1 MPTAAMRQIILIGV
15 ICFGTIGMFNAMS
28 SIGNAGKHSSTSQN
42 LAITSSS
49 IAYIIG
55 FLVAGGAH
63 NMIGPRLCV
72 AFGGFTFFLYAGAMY
87 MARDDDRSL
96 YPPIAGILL
105 GLGAGCIWVTQGAMM
120 MSYPTE
126 DNKGKY
132 IACFWAIYNLGAVLG
147 SVLPLTM
154 FLVTKAPD
162 QDDVSPETYIVY
174 MVIMGLAT
182 LLGFF
187 LSKPSSIVRDNGDP
201 VVVAKFAGLKAETQA
216 ILAVFCDWR
225 MLLLIPAFFFSNF
238 SYTYQFNDFNGN
250 AFNIG
255 ARSLNSAV
263 FWIAQIIGAIV
274 IGYMLDGIP
283 VKRPRRAV
291 IGLCFIGVLFMA
303 TWLAALM
310 MQIHHNFD
318 RRPKPM
324 PQLITLARGDKYT
337 GLVAIYGMFGFC
349 DAAFAVYC
357 YWLMGALSN
366 KHDELSR
373 YAGFFKSIQSFGGA
387 VAAPL
392 DLARTPLLAYLITNW
407 VLCAISIAAMFLVS
421 RTITDTTIDDG
432 DDDEYQEEEYD
443 YDDATGSYMT
453 DDRSSYHHHP
463 REEQHEMSSTT
474 NVAGLATGAGVV
486 AAIGVGRG
494 GGNAQDLRPRDM
506 TMRSSEGDQ
515 ITLCAVSDNSKRI
528 SDSRSNGIPS
538 SSWRSSSRTSDLQD
552 GGLGYPD
559 QELRHLGGNGHS
571 SHGAV
576 SSSGYS
582 GLGSDLSYSSAVDRM
597 AIPSRTYQTT
607 AFHHNP
613 TAADPS
619 FSPILRYSPAM
630 SEIQHQQQ
638 DNSAGLGRTL
648 WVEQPYPGGT
658 GAVTG
663 GMSPSTSIHSLYP
676 GYQQSSLS
684 PSESFDAP
692 LASNSSFS
700 PGLLPRSWSPQN
712 PISINSYGAP
722 PSPVP
727 PTTIAAAAAS
737 GPGTGTFVPP
747 TFMISDES
755 SPSIPL
761 YTFHSGSNFQHG
773 SDIYLPGEDL
783 PHLGTHTP
791 PPPVGQQPAQ
801 GGDTGAGVGVGLNG
815 GGGYLQPFMPFDP
828 MMGQHPPQ
836 RPGSATSSTSRYDDD
851 QDMDSIDTHSIS
863 SMSSGHDSIPEMTE
877 MSDTP
882 SRHAAGPNVDS
893 DED

>member
-28 SIGNAGKHSSTSQN
+28 SIGNAGKHSPTAQN

-55 FLVAGGAH
+55 FLIAGGAH

-72 AFGGFTFFLYAGAMY
+72 AFGGFTFFLYAGAMF
-87 MARDDDRSL
+87 MAKDNDRSL

-126 DNKGKY
+126 NNKGRY

-154 FLVTKAPD
+154 FLVTKVPD

-201 VVVAKFAGLKAETQA
+201 VVVAKFAGLKAETLA
-216 ILAVFCDWR
+216 ILSVFCDWR

-238 SYTYQFNDFNGN
+238 SYTYQFNDYNGYP
-250 AFNIG
+250 FNIG

-310 MQIHHNFD
+310 MQIQHKWD
-318 RRPKPM
+318 RKGMPKG
-324 PQLITLARGDKYT
+324 QKLIDFSKGEIYT

-373 YAGFFKSIQSFGGA
+373 YAGFFKSIQSLGGA

-392 DLARTPLLAYLITNW
+392 DLAQTPLLAYLVTNW
-407 VLCAISIAAMFLVS
+407 VLCAISIAAMFLVA
-421 RTITDTTIDDG
+421 RTITDTTIEDG
-432 DDDEYQEEEYD
+432 EYQEEEYD
-443 YDDATGSYMT
+443 YDDATGSYIT
-453 DDRSSYHHHP
+453 DDRSSHHHHHHH

-474 NVAGLATGAGVV
+474 NVAGQATGAAI
-486 AAIGVGRG
+486 AAAAAASG
-494 GGNAQDLRPRDM
+494 AQDLRPRDM
-506 TMRSSEGDQ
+506 AMRSSEGDQ
-515 ITLCAVSDNSKRI
+515 STLCAVSDNGKRI
-528 SDSRSNGIPS
+528 SVSRSSGNPS
-538 SSWRSSSRTSDLQD
+538 SSWRSSSRASGLQE
-552 GGLGYPD
+552 GGGYPE
-559 QELRHLGGNGHS
+559 QELRHLGNGHG
-571 SHGAV
+571 SHGGV
-576 SSSGYS
+576 SSSGHS

-613 TAADPS
+613 TAVFDPS
-619 FSPILRYSPAM
+619 LSPALRYSPPPM
-630 SEIQHQQQ
+630 SEVQQQ
-638 DNSAGLGRTL
+638 SGETL
-648 WVEQPYPGGT
+648 WVEQPYPGGA
-658 GAVTG
+658 GAGAGIG
-663 GMSPSTSIHSLYP
+663 GGISRSTSIHSLYP
-676 GYQQSSLS
+676 GFQPSSSS
-684 PSESFDAP
+684 PSGSSDAP
-692 LASNSSFS
+692 LASSSSYS
-700 PGLLPRSWSPQN
+700 PGGLPPSSWSLHSHNN
-712 PISINSYGAP
+712 PTSMYSYGAP

-727 PTTIAAAAAS
+727 PTAIATTSAS
-737 GPGTGTFVPP
+737 GHGMFVPP

-761 YTFHSGSNFQHG
+761 YTFHPGSNFHNG
-773 SDIYLPGEDL
+773 SDLYLPGDF

-791 PPPVGQQPAQ
+791 PPPAPEVPVGQQ
-801 GGDTGAGVGVGLNG
+801 GDAGAGAGTGPIG

-828 MMGQHPPQ
+828 MMGAQQPLHH
-836 RPGSATSSTSRYDDD
+836 RAAGSATSSTSRYDDD
-851 QDMDSIDTHSIS
+851 QEMDSIDTHSIS

-882 SRHAAGPNVDS
+882 SRHVHDS

>member
-28 SIGNAGKHSSTSQN
+28 SIGNAGKHSSTAQN

-49 IAYIIG
+49 IAYIVG

-72 AFGGFTFFLYAGAMY
+72 AFGGFTFFLYAGAMF
-87 MARDDDRSL
+87 MAKDDDRSL

-147 SVLPLTM
+147 SVLPLTV
-154 FLVTKAPD
+154 FLATKGPD
-162 QDDVSPETYIVY
+162 QDDVAPETYIVY

-201 VVVAKFAGLKAETQA
+201 VVVAKFESLKAETLA
-216 ILAVFCDWR
+216 ILSVFCDWR

-238 SYTYQFNDFNGN
+238 SYTYQFNDFNGYP
-250 AFNIG
+250 FNIG

-283 VKRPRRAV
+283 VKRPRRAI
-291 IGLCFIGVLFMA
+291 IGLFFIGVLFMA

-310 MQIHHNFD
+310 MQIQHKWD
-318 RRPKPM
+318 RKPFSG
-324 PQLITLARGDKYT
+324 PQGLISFNKSEKYT
-337 GLVAIYGMFGFC
+337 ALVAIYGMFGFC

-373 YAGFFKSIQSFGGA
+373 YAGFFKSIQSLGGA

-392 DLARTPLLAYLITNW
+392 DLARTPLLAYLVTNW
-407 VLCAISIAAMFLVS
+407 VLCALSIAAMFLVA
-421 RTITDTTIDDG
+421 RTITDTTIEDG
-432 DDDEYQEEEYD
+432 EYQEEEYD
-443 YDDATGSYMT
+443 YDDATESYMT
-453 DDRSSYHHHP
+453 DDRSSHHHHH
-463 REEQHEMSSTT
+463 REEQHEMSSTA
-474 NVAGLATGAGVV
+474 NVAGQATGAAI
-486 AAIGVGRG
+486 AAAAASG
-494 GGNAQDLRPRDM
+494 AQDLRPRDM
-506 TMRSSEGDQ
+506 AMRSSDGDQ
-515 ITLCAVSDNSKRI
+515 STLCAVSDNGKRI
-528 SDSRSNGIPS
+528 SDSRSIGHPS
-538 SSWRSSSRTSDLQD
+538 SSWRSSSRTSGLQD
-552 GGLGYPD
+552 GGGYPD
-559 QELRHLGGNGHS
+559 HELRHLGGNNGHHGSHGGVSSNGHS
-571 SHGAV
+571 GMDSA
-576 SSSGYS
+576 
-582 GLGSDLSYSSAVDRM
+582 LSYSSAVDPM

-607 AFHHNP
+607 AFLHNP
-613 TAADPS
+613 TAMVDPYI
-619 FSPILRYSPAM
+619 SPALRYSPPPM
-630 SEIQHQQQ
+630 SEVQQQ
-638 DNSAGLGRTL
+638 GARTL
-648 WVEQPYPGGT
+648 WVEQPYPGGA
-658 GAVTG
+658 GAGAG
-663 GMSPSTSIHSLYP
+663 GMSRSTSIHSLYP
-676 GYQQSSLS
+676 GFQPSLS
-684 PSESFDAP
+684 SPSGSSNAP
-692 LASNSSFS
+692 LASSSSYS
-700 PGLLPRSWSPQN
+700 PGLLPPSSWSPHSHN
-712 PISINSYGAP
+712 NSTLPYSYGAP

-727 PTTIAAAAAS
+727 PAAIATATAS
-737 GPGTGTFVPP
+737 GSLGHGMFVPP

-761 YTFHSGSNFQHG
+761 YTFHPGSNFQND
-773 SDIYLPGEDL
+773 SDMYLPGDL
-783 PHLGTHTP
+783 PHLGAHTP
-791 PPPVGQQPAQ
+791 PPPAAPGVPVGPI
-801 GGDTGAGVGVGLNG
+801 GGE
-815 GGGYLQPFMPFDP
+815 GYLQPFMPFDP
-828 MMGQHPPQ
+828 MLGQQQQPHH
-836 RPGSATSSTSRYDDD
+836 RAAGSATSSTSRYDDD
-851 QDMDSIDTHSIS
+851 QEMDSIDTHSISS

-877 MSDTP
+877 MSDTL
-882 SRHAAGPNVDS
+882 SRHAHDDS